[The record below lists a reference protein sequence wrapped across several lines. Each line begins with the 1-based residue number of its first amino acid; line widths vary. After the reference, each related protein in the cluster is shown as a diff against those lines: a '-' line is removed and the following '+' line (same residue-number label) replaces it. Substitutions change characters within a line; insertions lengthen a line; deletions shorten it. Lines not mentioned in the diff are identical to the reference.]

1 MNQREEM
8 LTAARERNLDQMNKA
23 LTDCMAVNLQNKR
36 EIEDAKIQLMALCQE
51 EMEGAVQRKN
61 WEELREC
68 IKKIEN
74 TCVGDMVQ
82 QQAWFRKGKELLW
95 KRELG
100 EKAMIEA
107 MRSNDEVD
115 GDRPSDH
122 VINVIVAAFIMVGVS
137 EEEVDTWQK
146 VNAKLKEISKQQLMN
161 KVRSLDCSLLTPDQ
175 VDLVKKKLG

>member
-1 MNQREEM
+1 
-8 LTAARERNLDQMNKA
+8 
-23 LTDCMAVNLQNKR
+23 
-36 EIEDAKIQLMALCQE
+36 
-51 EMEGAVQRKN
+51 MEGAVQRKN

-68 IKKIEN
+68 VKKIEN

-82 QQAWFRKGKELLW
+82 QQPWFRKGKELLW

-137 EEEVDTWQK
+137 EEEVDVSTRC
-146 VNAKLKEISKQQLMN
+146 I
-161 KVRSLDCSLLTPDQ
+161 
-175 VDLVKKKLG
+175 

>member
-1 MNQREEM
+1 MCVD
-8 LTAARERNLDQMNKA
+8 TCVCKF
-23 LTDCMAVNLQNKR
+23 
-36 EIEDAKIQLMALCQE
+36 LCA

-82 QQAWFRKGKELLW
+82 QQPWFRKGKELLW

-137 EEEVDTWQK
+137 EEEVDVSTRYIYIYK
-146 VNAKLKEISKQQLMN
+146 
-161 KVRSLDCSLLTPDQ
+161 C
-175 VDLVKKKLG
+175 

>member
-1 MNQREEM
+1 MCGRY
-8 LTAARERNLDQMNKA
+8 TI
-23 LTDCMAVNLQNKR
+23 TDMTPGTQVTGTRDCFRVCVCVCVGTFVCKF
-36 EIEDAKIQLMALCQE
+36 LCA

-68 IKKIEN
+68 VKKIEN

-82 QQAWFRKGKELLW
+82 QQPWFRKGKELLW

-137 EEEVDTWQK
+137 EEEVDVSTRYK
-146 VNAKLKEISKQQLMN
+146 
-161 KVRSLDCSLLTPDQ
+161 
-175 VDLVKKKLG
+175 